1 MIRGEVEPTLQLFF
15 CFFLNMWPAGAEPKR
30 RKKKKTVIKS
40 RSLISSAMFL
50 PLTSPHVNI
59 SCMNDQWIYSWISQL
74 LMVHYSLTYHHFLR
88 FTVYNTLICKEI
100 QWTKRLTSE
109 RNNLN
114 TVQEQSQC
122 RTCTDCFVESESDLN
137 DLLCLWSLQSADLSP
152 TIKTSVRLC
161 SPLPTSKHQMK
172 A

>member
-74 LMVHYSLTYHHFLR
+74 LMVHYSLTYHQFLR

>member
-74 LMVHYSLTYHHFLR
+74 LMVHYSLTYHQFLR

-152 TIKTSVRLC
+152 AIKTSVRLC